1 MIFSFFIDTA
11 HLRGDL
17 HLPFPH
23 LDAGTPP
30 HPLYDKTARLSGLI
44 GFGAGVKAMVD
55 GPVQG
60 TQRRGVEGLVWGGD

>member
-1 MIFSFFIDTA
+1 MYIFENILFSFFIDTA

-30 HPLYDKTARLSGLI
+30 PPFMTKQPG
-44 GFGAGVKAMVD
+44 
-55 GPVQG
+55 
-60 TQRRGVEGLVWGGD
+60 